1 LPLLAGFVIAD
12 LTIVVYGSLVNSMIQ
27 VGISHCLL
35 GAQVRFDGGHKQNR
49 FCRDQ
54 LSKFFEFVP
63 LCPEVGIGLP
73 TPRKTLR
80 LVGSHDNPR
89 AVYSDGAEG
98 DFTEA
103 LSAFAD
109 QHKNQLDK
117 VSGYIFCKASPSCGL
132 ERVKVYNDK
141 GMAEKNGVGV
151 FAARVKALYP
161 DLPLEE
167 DGRLNDPL
175 LRDSFIK
182 RVYLYAEWQQMLNQ
196 ELSVKA
202 VQQYHARHKLL
213 LLAHS
218 QPVYR
223 ELGPLVAGINKD
235 NLATK
240 SAFYFSR
247 FMEGMSQV
255 ATRKNNTNVLMHLQ
269 GFVKNALDSHD
280 RQELAQAIL
289 DYREGLQPLMAP
301 LMLLKH
307 HLKRNPDPYVLQQSY
322 LNPYPD
328 DLAIRVVL

>member
-1 LPLLAGFVIAD
+1 
-12 LTIVVYGSLVNSMIQ
+12 MIQ

-35 GAQVRFDGGHKQNR
+35 GAEVRFDGGHKQSR
-49 FCRDQ
+49 FCRNE
-54 LSKFFEFVP
+54 LSKFFTFVP

-80 LVGSHDNPR
+80 LVGDVENPR
-89 AVYSDGAEG
+89 AVYSNGEDG

-103 LSAFAD
+103 LSGYAD
-109 QHKNQLDK
+109 QHKSRLDK
-117 VSGYIFCKASPSCGL
+117 VSGYIFCKASPSCGM

-141 GMAEKNGVGV
+141 GMAERNGMGI

-182 RVYLYAEWQQMLNQ
+182 RVYLYAEWLQLVEQGLTVSQ
-196 ELSVKA
+196 
-202 VQQYHARHKLL
+202 VQQYHAKHKLL

-218 QPVYR
+218 QPIYR
-223 ELGPLVAGINKD
+223 ELGPLVAGINRD
-235 NLATK
+235 NLVTESK
-240 SAFYFSR
+240 TYFSR
-247 FMEGMSQV
+247 FMQGMSQV
-255 ATRKNNTNVLMHLQ
+255 ATRSNNTNVLMHLQ
-269 GFVKNALDSHD
+269 GFVKNHIESRD

-307 HLKRNPDPYVLQQSY
+307 HLKRHPDPYVLNQSY
-322 LNPYPD
+322 LDPYPNE
-328 DLAIRVVL
+328 LAIRVAL